1 MAVKN
6 NNQKKKGNDYFTQ
19 SIQQYGEN
27 FLQYKNARDLEMDAI
42 KVFRGLARGNINI
55 DRYGCYF
62 LEPQFLN
69 ACVQAAYS
77 KLTYFKISYDGV
89 NLLKDNIFASGRTPD
104 PNIIM
109 ILDHHKKSAEAYNII
124 LTGLYNI
131 RNTNDINYLFCLA
144 NSLSDYKNYV

>member
-77 KLTYFKISYDGV
+77 KWTYFKISYEGV
-89 NLLKDNIFASGRTPD
+89 NLLKDNIFASGMTPD

-124 LTGLYNI
+124 LAGLNNI
-131 RNTNDINYLFCLA
+131 RSTGDINYIFCLA
-144 NSLSDYKNYV
+144 NNLSDFKNYV

>member
-77 KLTYFKISYDGV
+77 KYVYFKISQDGV
-89 NLLKDNIFASGRTPD
+89 NLLNDTIYASGVTPD

-124 LTGLYNI
+124 LAGLNNI
-131 RNTNDINYLFCLA
+131 RTTNDINYLFCLA